1 MLVISEDQVNNVS
14 PPVEFL
20 QDSVFF
26 EGNKSLTTSVFQS
39 YVIFLKMMYFQSD
52 EKGVLDVLEI
62 KLFLKPYHGGQTFK
76 YFFLLVG
83 STL

>member
-1 MLVISEDQVNNVS
+1 MNNVS

-20 QDSVFF
+20 QDSVFY
-26 EGNKSLTTSVFQS
+26 EGNKSLTTCVFQS

-52 EKGVLDVLEI
+52 EKGLLDVLEI
-62 KLFLKPYHGGQTFK
+62 KLFLKSNHGGQTFK

-83 STL
+83 FTL